1 MNEDEGEVYQYP
13 DRVTG
18 EGTRRLTIKVS
29 KLQGSNSVSYVSESF
44 TPGDAIQLHK
54 HSNEEELIFVHKGS
68 GIFTLDDKEFP
79 VRAGAV
85 ALVPRNTWHGLKNTG
100 TENIEMRFAY
110 IPSGFE
116 AYFREVGTPM
126 GQPFKRITSEERKK
140 IGLRYG
146 MIRKF

>member
-1 MNEDEGEVYQYP
+1 MATRKDFFHHGSLCLLSLFSSPFAFSNLINDDFKGIVLNEDEGEVYQYP

-79 VRAGAV
+79 VRS
-85 ALVPRNTWHGLKNTG
+85 GLLLSSQGIPG
-100 TENIEMRFAY
+100 TD
-110 IPSGFE
+110 
-116 AYFREVGTPM
+116 
-126 GQPFKRITSEERKK
+126 
-140 IGLRYG
+140 
-146 MIRKF
+146 